1 MLNATWKYG
10 RAEKKCILNASTS
23 GLVLDDDD
31 VNICL
36 GLFGMHSPQSHIV
49 CCCIS
54 CSCTQNAR
62 KIEFFRN
69 ASSMP
74 VAAAEPSQ
82 MPFKYGSLHNCTQY
96 RLRVL
101 CSTQSTHTEN
111 EEEEW
116 DHWNGNI
123 RSGSPVTRRF
133 RHIWMEWEYAT
144 MTQISN
150 PNITNTHTTLEKCSL
165 RSLDYQVFFLL
176 LTATCKHYCSSR
188 TYRKGNCIL
197 AICKNHSHTHIPE
210 YHLHYFNFLRSGLL
224 SIPTKYR

>member
-31 VNICL
+31 VNICS

-101 CSTQSTHTEN
+101 CSTQSTHTKTKKKSETIGMEIKEVVRRLQDAFGIFGWN
-111 EEEEW
+111 ESTQRWPKSRIQILQIHIQLLRNAPW
-116 DHWNGNI
+116 DRWII
-123 RSGSPVTRRF
+123 RLFSFAHCHLQALLQQS
-133 RHIWMEWEYAT
+133 HISQRQM
-144 MTQISN
+144 
-150 PNITNTHTTLEKCSL
+150 H
-165 RSLDYQVFFLL
+165 
-176 LTATCKHYCSSR
+176 SR
-188 TYRKGNCIL
+188 PL
-197 AICKNHSHTHIPE
+197 
-210 YHLHYFNFLRSGLL
+210 
-224 SIPTKYR
+224 